1 MTGMFAP
8 AFSYLNCRYSP
19 TNLARDVPAE
29 GCSIALRR
37 CQGLLPL
44 RDRKQRDGVQFQL
57 GQG

>member
-29 GCSIALRR
+29 GSFGATTASEPTGTIIRTSMISSSDSAC
-37 CQGLLPL
+37 
-44 RDRKQRDGVQFQL
+44 
-57 GQG
+57 

>member
-29 GCSIALRR
+29 GLLVGTPFA
-37 CQGLLPL
+37 GLSL
-44 RDRKQRDGVQFQL
+44 
-57 GQG
+57 